1 MGSYL
6 KMPSEN
12 SLSSLM
18 NAMISRLEYTH
29 PEVLENIPESKQWE
43 MINVYIAV
51 DPVLANL
58 YKQYCAAKENLGKL
72 LVQNGSQDPM
82 TEIAWDMHDSLR
94 SAIETRLLELKDD
107 EAVSG
112 RIKAIIANRS
122 AMRFIDKPKKKTT
135 QTLDEMMAFMMWAGM
150 VMKDNPQNYDIRR
163 DFGRA
168 SY

>member
-1 MGSYL
+1 MS
-6 KMPSEN
+6 SEN
-12 SLSSLM
+12 SLSHLM
-18 NAMISRLEYTH
+18 NAMISRLEYTQ
-29 PEVLENIPESKQWE
+29 PEEMKNIPESKQWD
-43 MINVYIAV
+43 MINVYINL
-51 DPVLANL
+51 DSVLASL

-72 LVQNGSQDPM
+72 LIQNGPQDPM
-82 TEIAWDMHDSLR
+82 TEIAWDVHDSLR

-107 EAVSG
+107 EAASG
-112 RIKAIIANRS
+112 RVKAIIATKS
-122 AMRFIDKPKKKTT
+122 ASRFIPKQKKNPT

>member
-1 MGSYL
+1 
-6 KMPSEN
+6 
-12 SLSSLM
+12 
-18 NAMISRLEYTH
+18 
-29 PEVLENIPESKQWE
+29 
-43 MINVYIAV
+43 
-51 DPVLANL
+51 VLANL

-112 RIKAIIANRS
+112 RIKAIITNRS